1 MISED
6 ILRIIDYNTCHNE
19 EKALVI
25 SALEHNGSEKLDE
38 LLALIDCTG
47 GMKRFCMDYDID
59 DIDLDEEL
67 IPRVIHNFFRNI
79 IDTADN
85 TAHER

>member
-1 MISED
+1 MAMISED
-6 ILRIIDYNTCHNE
+6 ILRIIDYTMCHNE

-25 SALEHNGSEKLDE
+25 SAYEHNGSEKLDE

-47 GMKRFCMDYDID
+47 GMKQFCTYY

-67 IPRVIHNFFRNI
+67 IPKMIHNFFRNI

-85 TAHER
+85 TAHVR

>member
-1 MISED
+1 MIISED

-38 LLALIDCTG
+38 LRALIDCTG
-47 GMKRFCMDYDID
+47 GIYSMGVIVVLYIQSAVHHFRISNARFWTVKFG
-59 DIDLDEEL
+59 
-67 IPRVIHNFFRNI
+67 PRLLWF
-79 IDTADN
+79 
-85 TAHER
+85 